1 MVKWTDMMGGM
12 ICALALGLWL
22 GELMHDA
29 HDKKLTVSTVVWFV
43 IVLISTLS
51 FLVMSK
57 K

>member
-29 HDKKLTVSTVVWFV
+29 HD
-43 IVLISTLS
+43 
-51 FLVMSK
+51 
-57 K
+57 